1 MVCTCV
7 HGIEQRGDARAL
19 ESYAVTIDV
28 RQFVPA
34 VKHRTIFGVWDV
46 LSCGARM
53 LLINDHDPKP
63 LYYQLAA
70 EHTDEFEWTYL
81 EEGPERWQVAIEK
94 RQR

>member
-1 MVCTCV
+1 M
-7 HGIEQRGDARAL
+7 
-19 ESYAVTIDV
+19 TIDV

-34 VKHRTIFGVWDV
+34 LKHRTIFGVWDG

-63 LYYQLAA
+63 LYYQLAT
-70 EHTDEFEWTYL
+70 EYTDEFEWTYL
-81 EEGPERWQVAIEK
+81 EEGPARWQVAIEK